1 MWLWQP
7 IPHYDSHLSINVK
20 TTLFFIN
27 FNHSNPREL
36 ASLLNVCTL
45 GSNSKSHK
53 RVGKLQY
60 FDKTVVILCHLKW
73 KVTKHTVTIYRIR
86 FNDEIR
92 GKITCIEKTV
102 NWETPLQLSTGIH
115 RHAIHQQVYKFRLA
129 SLLYLFARLYLYSM
143 TFVQLICPN
152 SPRNGLN
159 EVCTSILYLRK
170 QCNLTTYSIGV

>member
-1 MWLWQP
+1 MWLWQQ

-102 NWETPLQLSTGIH
+102 NWETPLQVFIYMQFINRSTNFGWLHYYTVLHVYICIQWH
-115 RHAIHQQVYKFRLA
+115 LFSQYVQIVTEIDWMKSVQVY
-129 SLLYLFARLYLYSM
+129 Y
-143 TFVQLICPN
+143 
-152 SPRNGLN
+152 
-159 EVCTSILYLRK
+159 TSA
-170 QCNLTTYSIGV
+170 NNVV